1 MEEYID
7 FLKTKQTS
15 IEESGFEV
23 NENKMNDVLF
33 PFQKY
38 CVQRALKAGRF
49 AMFEDCGLGK
59 TIQ

>member
-1 MEEYID
+1 MKEYME
-7 FLKTKQTS
+7 FLKMKQTNV
-15 IEESGFEV
+15 IESGFELND
-23 NENKMNDVLF
+23 NELNNMLF

-38 CVQRALKAGRF
+38 CVRRALKAGRF